1 MRVLLIE
8 DDSLIGD
15 GLKTGLEKLG
25 FSVDWFENGIDGK
38 EALFQMPYD
47 AVVLDLGLPGIDGI
61 SILKDWRGQGRN
73 EPVLILTARGDV
85 DHRIAG
91 LNEGADDYLPKP
103 FSLLEVQA
111 RLNALIR
118 RNNGKPAPELK
129 ANGVSFNPQT
139 REVFFNG
146 EKVILSPK
154 EITVLEL
161 LLMNKNRVLSRE
173 TIENKIYTWGEE
185 VQSNAVEVHI
195 HHLRKKL
202 GKEMIKTISKIGYML
217 EEK

>member
-47 AVVLDLGLPGIDGI
+47 AVVLDLGLPGIDGM

>member
-38 EALFQMPYD
+38 AALFQMPYD
-47 AVVLDLGLPGIDGI
+47 AVVLDLGLPGIDGM

-73 EPVLILTARGDV
+73 EPVLILTAGGDV

>member
-38 EALFQMPYD
+38 AALFQMPYD
-47 AVVLDLGLPGIDGI
+47 AVVLDLGLPGIDGM

-73 EPVLILTARGDV
+73 EPVLILTAGGDV

-139 REVFFNG
+139 REVFF
-146 EKVILSPK
+146 
-154 EITVLEL
+154 
-161 LLMNKNRVLSRE
+161 
-173 TIENKIYTWGEE
+173 
-185 VQSNAVEVHI
+185 
-195 HHLRKKL
+195 
-202 GKEMIKTISKIGYML
+202 
-217 EEK
+217 

>member
-25 FSVDWFENGIDGK
+25 FSVDWFENGTDGK

-47 AVVLDLGLPGIDGI
+47 AVVLDLGLPGIDGM

-129 ANGVSFNPQT
+129 ANGVCFNPQT

-154 EITVLEL
+154 KITVLEL